1 MIDDEKKYE
10 NLLNDLKN
18 LPKVDAPQNFEAN
31 ILRKVRLEEQREKES
46 FWKNIFTP
54 GKIVPAAVAIA
65 SAVII
70 FLIIDLKPER
80 IEDPL
85 NLQPRLR
92 EDIVNVQSLDEF
104 AVLTEEK
111 PEQNKSAK
119 LKNELNKSG
128 NHRKAVDSENE
139 ISLSKKRDGV
149 KDKAVEPTLRAESL
163 STNSPVSVV
172 GGVSSAQ
179 ENDAVSEQKKENF
192 NFMQI
197 NLSPKEKREVERL
210 KEQLKVEE
218 KAKSN

>member
-18 LPKVDAPQNFEAN
+18 LPKVNAPQNFEAN
-31 ILRKVRLEEQREKES
+31 ILRKVRLEEQREKDS

-54 GKIVPAAVAIA
+54 GKLVPAAVAIT

-92 EDIVNVQSLDEF
+92 EDIVNVQSIDEF

-119 LKNELNKSG
+119 LKNELNKSEYQ
-128 NHRKAVDSENE
+128 RKTMDSENKL
-139 ISLSKKRDGV
+139 SLSKESEGF
-149 KDKAVEPTLRAESL
+149 KDKAVESKLRAESL
-163 STNSPVSVV
+163 STNSSVSVV
-172 GGVSSAQ
+172 GGISSAQ
-179 ENDAVSEQKKENF
+179 ENDAVSEPKKENF

-197 NLSPKEKREVERL
+197 NLSPKEKKEVERL
-210 KEQLKVEE
+210 KEQLKAEE

>member
-1 MIDDEKKYE
+1 MINDEKKYE

-18 LPKVDAPQNFEAN
+18 LPKVNAPQNFEAN

-54 GKIVPAAVAIA
+54 GKLVPAAVAIA

-92 EDIVNVQSLDEF
+92 EDIVNVQSIDEF

-119 LKNELNKSG
+119 LKNELNKSEYQ
-128 NHRKAVDSENE
+128 RKTMDSENKL
-139 ISLSKKRDGV
+139 SLSKEREGL
-149 KDKAVEPTLRAESL
+149 KDKAVESKLRAESL
-163 STNSPVSVV
+163 STNSSASVA
-172 GGVSSAQ
+172 GGISSAQ
-179 ENDAVSEQKKENF
+179 ENDAVSEPKKENF

-197 NLSPKEKREVERL
+197 NLSPKEKKEVERL
-210 KEQLKVEE
+210 KEHLKIEE
-218 KAKSN
+218 KAKSD